1 MISQELEVSLH
12 MAFVEARQ
20 QRHEFITVE
29 HLLLALLDNPSASE
43 ILKACAANVDDLR
56 KVLTQFIADNTP
68 IIQGP
73 DDVDTQPTLGF
84 QRVIQRA
91 IMHVQ
96 STSNGKK
103 EVTGAN
109 VLVAIFGEKD
119 SHAVYFLHQQGITR
133 LDVVNFIAHGITKAP
148 PQPSPSGGDESAAAE
163 SADGSGTN
171 AAQPAQPT
179 ALDQYTTNINELAKK
194 GKIDP
199 LIGRESEVERAIQ
212 VLCRRRKNNPL
223 LVGEAGVG
231 KTAIAEG
238 LARRII
244 EKEVPEILEQAT
256 VYALDM
262 GALLAGTK
270 YRGDFEQRLK
280 AVLKQLKA
288 DPHAVLFID
297 EIHTL
302 IGAGSASGGTLDAS
316 NLLKPALSSGALR
329 CIGATTY
336 NEYRGIFE
344 KDHALSRR
352 FQKIDVVEPSVEQ
365 TVQILKG
372 LKSRFEE
379 HHGVKYSA
387 AALSSAAE
395 LSAKYINDR
404 HLPDKAI
411 DVIDEAG
418 AAQRILP
425 KSKQKRTIGKTE
437 FEEIVSKIARIPPA
451 TVNTDDRQVLA
462 RLDLNLKSVVFGQ
475 DPAIE
480 ALSAAIKMS
489 RSGLGK
495 IDKPIGSF
503 LFSGPTGVGKTEVAK
518 QLAYVLGIEL
528 IRFDMSEYMERH
540 AVSRLIGAPPGY
552 VGFDQGGLLTE
563 AITKKP
569 HSVLL
574 LDEIEKAH
582 PDIFNVLLQVMDH
595 GTLTDNNGRKADF
608 RNVIIIM
615 TTNAGAETLNKR
627 MIGFSNAREAG
638 DEMVDIKRMFTPEF
652 RNRLD
657 AIVSFKSLDTDVIMR
672 VVDKFL
678 IGLEQQLQEKKVE
691 ISFSEDLRQ
700 FLAKKGFDPQMGAR
714 PMQRLIQDTI
724 RKALADE
731 LLFGRLVNGGRV
743 HIAMDTADSDKVVLE
758 FPTDDG
764 PAKPASTS
772 RRNDSAELVS

>member
-1 MISQELEVSLH
+1 MIAQELEVSLH
-12 MAFVEARQ
+12 MAFMEARQ
-20 QRHEFITVE
+20 KRHEFITVE
-29 HLLLALLDNPSASE
+29 HLLLAMLDNPSASE
-43 ILKACAANVDDLR
+43 VLRACAANIDELR
-56 KVLTQFIADNTP
+56 KQLTDFINEHTP
-68 IIQGP
+68 VVSG

-91 IMHVQ
+91 ILHVQ
-96 STSNGKK
+96 SSGKK

-119 SHAVYFLHQQGITR
+119 SHAVYFLHQKGVTR
-133 LDVVNFIAHGITKAP
+133 LDVVNFISHGISKV
-148 PQPSPSGGDESAAAE
+148 PQPSSQPAKQEAEADGEQEQGSGGALESY
-163 SADGSGTN
+163 TQNLN
-171 AAQPAQPT
+171 A
-179 ALDQYTTNINELAKK
+179 LAIS

-199 LIGRESEVERAIQ
+199 LIGRDREVERVIQ
-212 VLCRRRKNNPL
+212 TLCRRRKNNPL

-244 EKEVPEILEQAT
+244 EGQVPEILSHCV

-280 AVLKQLKA
+280 AVLKQLLDNPNA
-288 DPHAVLFID
+288 ILFID

-302 IGAGSASGGTLDAS
+302 IGAGAASGGTLDAS
-316 NLLKPALSSGALR
+316 NLLKPALSSGQLK

-336 NEYRGIFE
+336 NEFRGIFE

-352 FQKIDVVEPSVEQ
+352 FQKIDVVEPSVDE
-365 TVQILKG
+365 TVAILRG
-372 LKSRFEE
+372 LKTRFEA
-379 HHGVKYSA
+379 HHGVRYTE

-395 LSAKYINDR
+395 LAARYINDR

-425 KSKQKRTIGKTE
+425 KSRQRKVIGKHDI
-437 FEEIVSKIARIPPA
+437 EETVAKIARIPTQNVSSA
-451 TVNTDDRQVLA
+451 DRTSLKT
-462 RLDLNLKSVVFGQ
+462 LDRDLKAVVFGQ
-475 DPAIE
+475 DKAID
-480 ALSAAIKMS
+480 ALASAIKMS
-489 RSGLGK
+489 RSGLGNPQ
-495 IDKPIGSF
+495 KPIGSF
-503 LFSGPTGVGKTEVAK
+503 LFSGPTGVGKTEVAR
-518 QLAYVLGIEL
+518 QLAYVLGVEL

-563 AITKKP
+563 AITKHP
-569 HSVLL
+569 YAVLL

-582 PDIFNVLLQVMDH
+582 PDIFNILLQVMDH

-608 RNVIIIM
+608 RNVAIIM
-615 TTNAGAETLNKR
+615 TTNAGAEALAKTS
-627 MIGFSNAREAG
+627 IGFTLGKQAG
-638 DEMVDIKRMFTPEF
+638 DELAEIKRMFTPEF

-657 AIVSFKSLDTDVIMR
+657 ATISFAALDYEIILR

-678 IGLEQQLQEKKVE
+678 MNLEEQLHEKKVDATFTPALKE
-691 ISFSEDLRQ
+691 H
-700 FLAKKGFDPQMGAR
+700 LAKTGFDPLMGRA
-714 PMQRLIQDTI
+714 
-724 RKALADE
+724 
-731 LLFGRLVNGGRV
+731 
-743 HIAMDTADSDKVVLE
+743 SDGA
-758 FPTDDG
+758 PHPGHD
-764 PAKPASTS
+764 PSCP
-772 RRNDSAELVS
+772 RR